1 MKKAPWRYVVGLLSA
16 AFIVYMWSTKDIA
29 GQYAGMPKE
38 ELVPLITVNVAVTLL
53 KVVGIAAVMWLV
65 RWLIAKLNKRDQ

>member
-16 AFIVYMWSTKDIA
+16 AFIVYVWSTKDIA

-53 KVVGIAAVMWLV
+53 KVVGIAAVVWLV

>member
-1 MKKAPWRYVVGLLSA
+1 MKKAPWRWVVGLLSA

-29 GQYAGMPKE
+29 GQYAGMSKE
-38 ELVPLITVNVAVTLL
+38 DLFPLTAVNVAVTLL
-53 KVVGIAAVMWLV
+53 KVVGIAAVVWLV

>member
-16 AFIVYMWSTKDIA
+16 AFIVYVWSTKDIA

-53 KVVGIAAVMWLV
+53 KAVGIAAVVWLV

>member
-29 GQYAGMPKE
+29 ALYADMPKE
-38 ELVPLITVNVAVTLL
+38 DMLPLLTVNVAVTLL
-53 KVVGIAAVMWLV
+53 KVVGIAAVVWLV

>member
-16 AFIVYMWSTKDIA
+16 AVIVYMWSTKDIA
-29 GQYAGMPKE
+29 GQYAGMSKE
-38 ELVPLITVNVAVTLL
+38 DLFPLIAVNVAVTLL
-53 KVVGIAAVMWLV
+53 KVVGIAAVVWLV

>member
-29 GQYAGMPKE
+29 ALYADMPKE

-53 KVVGIAAVMWLV
+53 KVVGIAAVVWLV

>member
-16 AFIVYMWSTKDIA
+16 AFIVYVWSTKDIA

>member
-16 AFIVYMWSTKDIA
+16 AFIVYLWSEKDVA
-29 GQYAGMPKE
+29 GIYGDLPKE
-38 ELVPLITVNVAVTLL
+38 DLVPLLTVNVAVTLL
-53 KVVGIAAVMWLV
+53 KVVGIAAVVWLV